1 MKVTKDTTEQP
12 KEETKLTKEEALKL
26 LQEEEN
32 QRMSDANNEITAI
45 LQKYNLSIQP
55 RIVLDLVPNK

>member
-1 MKVTKDTTEQP
+1 MEVTKETS

-26 LQEEEN
+26 LQEEEDK
-32 QRMSDANNEITAI
+32 RMTDANNEITAI

>member
-1 MKVTKDTTEQP
+1 MEVTKETS
-12 KEETKLTKEEALKL
+12 KEETKETKLTKEEALKL
-26 LQEEEN
+26 LQEEEDK
-32 QRMSDANNEITAI
+32 RMTDANNEITAI